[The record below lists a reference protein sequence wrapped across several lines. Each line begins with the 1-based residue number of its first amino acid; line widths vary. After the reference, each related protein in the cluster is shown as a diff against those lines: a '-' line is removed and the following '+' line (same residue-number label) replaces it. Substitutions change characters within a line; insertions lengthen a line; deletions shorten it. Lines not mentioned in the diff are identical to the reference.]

1 MCSFFDAKPGGRQ
14 DVELKQL
21 YDAVIAPPRQKS
33 SGTADTINLKFTAHH
48 QGLWQGAL
56 LSGQVRL
63 PTALRRAR
71 VRHYAR
77 SYVPC
82 KGDP

>member
-33 SGTADTINLKFTAHH
+33 SGTADTINLKFTATTK
-48 QGLWQGAL
+48 A
-56 LSGQVRL
+56 SGKAPYSAGR
-63 PTALRRAR
+63 
-71 VRHYAR
+71 
-77 SYVPC
+77 
-82 KGDP
+82 